1 MFLHDRNWNIFEYSV
16 REYPF
21 RPIIQLML
29 SRRKLEKLALP
40 DVGVLE
46 QKKDQSTIYHR
57 KFYDHWGI
65 MLPMYRKFIRKIIR
79 PLFAEPIIYQTI
91 PTFRVHLRNNVAV
104 GEFHKDTDYGHSP
117 EEINFWLPVTEAY
130 GSNSVQFIPHDG
142 TTHFVSGDVHYGQ
155 FLVFNAGRLHGNL
168 INKTPITR
176 VSFDFRAYEKSKFV
190 PTDKVSVSYGMK
202 FAIGSYWTELKE

>member
-40 DVGVLE
+40 DIGVLE

-65 MLPMYRKFIRKIIR
+65 MLPMYRKI
-79 PLFAEPIIYQTI
+79 
-91 PTFRVHLRNNVAV
+91 
-104 GEFHKDTDYGHSP
+104 
-117 EEINFWLPVTEAY
+117 
-130 GSNSVQFIPHDG
+130 
-142 TTHFVSGDVHYGQ
+142 
-155 FLVFNAGRLHGNL
+155 GRAH
-168 INKTPITR
+168 
-176 VSFDFRAYEKSKFV
+176 V
-190 PTDKVSVSYGMK
+190 
-202 FAIGSYWTELKE
+202 